1 MRVIEAGENGIIIY
15 ICRINDKLACME
27 MTTPNP
33 ELLKQ
38 LVVMKMP
45 FGKYK
50 DVVLCDLPVSY
61 LEWFQRKGFPQGKL
75 GMLLET
81 MLVIKMNGLSAL
93 LDPLKN
99 KR

>member
-1 MRVIEAGENGIIIY
+1 
-15 ICRINDKLACME
+15 ME
-27 MTTPNP
+27 MSQPDP
-33 ELLKQ
+33 ELLQQ

-50 DVVLCDLPVSY
+50 DVILCDLPVSY

-81 MLVIKMNGLSAL
+81 MLVIKMNGLTQL
-93 LDPLKN
+93 LDPLK
-99 KR
+99 KKKY